1 MRMTAG
7 VLRRSAAEAPPLP
20 VPDAIAAIL
29 VALAAVDGTRNAH
42 KAVRMNELLSSSAVF
57 HRPDGGPIPG
67 LAARAIELLAAQGLP
82 AVLTACARSIP
93 ANLRP
98 TAFALA
104 ADLALLD
111 GRMGDRE
118 RSFLDELQGVLRIG
132 DPAALRI
139 MDVLLLKN
147 RG

>member
-1 MRMTAG
+1 M
-7 VLRRSAAEAPPLP
+7 
-20 VPDAIAAIL
+20 
-29 VALAAVDGTRNAH
+29 AVNGTLNAH
-42 KAVRMNELLSSSAVF
+42 NAVRMNELLSSSPVF
-57 HRPDGGPIPG
+57 RRPDGGPIPG
-67 LAARAIELLAAQGLP
+67 LAARAIALLAAQGLP

-104 ADLALLD
+104 ADLVLSD

-132 DPAALRI
+132 DPTALRI
-139 MDVLLLKN
+139 LDVLLLKN

>member
-1 MRMTAG
+1 MPMTAG
-7 VLRRSAAEAPPLP
+7 VLRRPAAEAPPLP
-20 VPDAIAAIL
+20 VPDAITAIL
-29 VALAAVDGTRNAH
+29 VASAAVNGVLNAH
-42 KAVRMNELLSSSAVF
+42 QAVRMNELLSSSPVF
-57 HRPDGGPIPG
+57 RRPDGGPIPG
-67 LAARAIELLAAQGLP
+67 LAARAIKLLTDQRLP

-104 ADLALLD
+104 VELVLSD
-111 GRMGDRE
+111 GRIGDRE
-118 RSFLDELQGVLRIG
+118 RSFIDELQAVLRIG
-132 DPAALRI
+132 DPTALKI